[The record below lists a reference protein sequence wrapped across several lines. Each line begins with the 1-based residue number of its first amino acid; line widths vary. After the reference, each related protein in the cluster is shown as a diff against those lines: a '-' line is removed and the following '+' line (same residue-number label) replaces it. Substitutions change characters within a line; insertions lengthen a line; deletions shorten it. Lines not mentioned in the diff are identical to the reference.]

1 MAPTE
6 KLAGTEVD
14 LPITTLTTQEYG
26 TSMFLNSY
34 PKPALGYLYVKDM
47 LGDDL
52 FYKGL
57 HNYFRNWAGKHPLP
71 NDFFYSMNAGSGKN
85 LNWFWQKWFYEGGV
99 PDIGI
104 VKLTGTSNKKQLMV
118 KLKGTKPVP
127 VDVTILYKDGGTQKI
142 HRSIS
147 VWGKGNKLITIDFT
161 DSKPIQEITLGSTY
175 IPDVDRSD
183 NTLKIK

>member
-1 MAPTE
+1 
-6 KLAGTEVD
+6 
-14 LPITTLTTQEYG
+14 
-26 TSMFLNSY
+26 
-34 PKPALGYLYVKDM
+34 
-47 LGDDL
+47 
-52 FYKGL
+52 
-57 HNYFRNWAGKHPLP
+57 
-71 NDFFYSMNAGSGKN
+71 MNAGSGKN